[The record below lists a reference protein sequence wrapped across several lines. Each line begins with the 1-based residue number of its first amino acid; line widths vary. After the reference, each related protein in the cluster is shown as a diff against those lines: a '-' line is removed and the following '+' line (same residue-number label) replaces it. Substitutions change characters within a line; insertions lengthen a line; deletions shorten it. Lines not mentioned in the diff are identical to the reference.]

1 MKAGRWVLLCS
12 LATAGCATGPTLDQ
26 RLLPFVGRGEAELV
40 AALGVPERTY
50 EVEGRKFLT
59 FEERRS
65 YLVAGGY
72 PLYPGYGFGRFGYG
86 PVFTPPSYIV
96 RTCEITF
103 TLREGRVE
111 TFTFRGDGCRG
122 RGLARGGDGG

>member
-59 FEERRS
+59 FEETRS
-65 YLVAGGY
+65 YVVAGS
-72 PLYPGYGFGRFGYG
+72 PAFYPGFGYSRFGPY
-86 PVFTPPSYIV
+86 FSPPGYIV

-103 TLREGRVE
+103 AVRQGRVE
-111 TFTFRGDGCRG
+111 SFTYRGDGCR
-122 RGLARGGDGG
+122 

>member
-59 FEERRS
+59 FEDRRS
-65 YLVAGGY
+65 YIVAGD
-72 PLYPGYGFGRFGYG
+72 PFLYPRYSRFGPY
-86 PVFTPPSYIV
+86 FAPPGYIV

-103 TLREGRVE
+103 AVRQGRAEG
-111 TFTFRGDGCRG
+111 FTYRGDGCR
-122 RGLARGGDGG
+122 